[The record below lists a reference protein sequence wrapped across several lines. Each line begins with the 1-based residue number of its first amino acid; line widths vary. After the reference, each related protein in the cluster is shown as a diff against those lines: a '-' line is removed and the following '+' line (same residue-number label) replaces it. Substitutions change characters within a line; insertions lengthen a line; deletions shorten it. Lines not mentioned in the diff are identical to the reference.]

1 MFTQEQIDLI
11 EQLIKAIIVNQQ
23 PEADSYDALLIME
36 IKEQMLHLE

>member
-11 EQLIKAIIVNQQ
+11 EQLIKAIIANQQ
-23 PEADSYDALLIME
+23 PGADSYDAFLVME